1 MGKASS
7 AKKIKKVQQAGVS
20 RSAGQRR
27 SYGYPALIV
36 AIVLVGL
43 VLVGFARSSRQET
56 IAGQPVVGARWASAF
71 ALQVC
76 DEVLPPLEGQELGA
90 GFYPYEDGLI
100 LISPTGENNSGN
112 NARFQLFADTAGL
125 ELTDTSFTVP
135 ASEANPEART
145 YTNGDDCNGE
155 PGQVALYRWPPQAIP
170 TQEPTIITTGIG
182 QAQFRENLEIFVL
195 AFVPEGAEVKIPPSA
210 SQLSQDTAGDA
221 SEVTDDSA
229 SDDASESDS
238 NDTVDDTAESE
249 VEDSETTDEGTS
261 EEETAE
267 ETDGEAGNSND

>member
-27 SYGYPALIV
+27 NYGYPALIA
-36 AIVLVGL
+36 AILIVGI

-71 ALQVC
+71 AIQIC
-76 DEVLPPLEGQELGA
+76 DEVLPSLEGQELGA

-125 ELTDTSFTVP
+125 ELSDDSFTVP
-135 ASEANPEART
+135 ASETNPEAKT
-145 YTNGDDCNGE
+145 VTNGDDCNGE
-155 PGQVALYRWPPQAIP
+155 PGRVGLYRWPPQAIP
-170 TQEPTIITTGIG
+170 TQEPTVTTTDIG
-182 QAQFRENLEIFVL
+182 GVQFRENLEIFVL
-195 AFVPEGAEVKIPPSA
+195 AFVPEGTEVKIPPSA
-210 SQLSQDTAGDA
+210 SQLNQDTAGEA
-221 SEVTDDSA
+221 SEVTDDGA
-229 SDDASESDS
+229 SDDASDTESS
-238 NDTVDDTAESE
+238 DTVDDAESE
-249 VEDSETTDEGTS
+249 VEDSETTDADTSGEETTEGTDGD
-261 EEETAE
+261 T
-267 ETDGEAGNSND
+267 TDSND